1 MEFSSL
7 MSAQEQSRTA
17 AQADAFNKAL
27 NSGREVNRTLGRD
40 DFLKIL
46 ITQLKNQDPTSP
58 MEDKEFI
65 AQMAQF
71 STLEQM
77 TNMSE
82 EFGSLAEGLSASRAV
97 SMLGKQVTIAADG
110 RTIEGLVSAVTGGAS
125 PHIEVNGQQ
134 FSINDVQRI
143 WQ

>member
-7 MSAQEQSRTA
+7 MSTQEQSRTA
-17 AQADAFNKAL
+17 AQADAFNKAIS
-27 NSGREVNRTLGRD
+27 NGRQTKRTLGRD
-40 DFLKIL
+40 DFLQIL

-97 SMLGKQVTIAADG
+97 SMLGKQVTIASEG
-110 RTIEGLVSAVTGGAS
+110 ETIQGLVSAVTGGSS
-125 PHIEVNGQQ
+125 PQIEVNGRQ
-134 FSINDVQRI
+134 FSISDVQRI

>member
-27 NSGREVNRTLGRD
+27 TNGREMNRTLGRD

-97 SMLGKQVTIAADG
+97 SMLGKQVTVAADG
-110 RTIEGLVSAVTGGAS
+110 QTIEGPVSAVTGGSS
-125 PHIEVNGQQ
+125 PQIEVNGRQ

>member
-27 NSGREVNRTLGRD
+27 NNGREMNRTLGRD

-110 RTIEGLVSAVTGGAS
+110 QTIEGPVSAVTGGSS
-125 PHIEVNGQQ
+125 PQIEVNGRQ

>member
-17 AQADAFNKAL
+17 AQANAFNKAL
-27 NSGREVNRTLGRD
+27 NNGRTTKQGLGRD

-46 ITQLKNQDPTSP
+46 MTQLENQDPTSP

-77 TNMSE
+77 TNMTE
-82 EFGSLAEGLSASRAV
+82 EFGAISAGLAAGRAV

-110 RTIEGLVSAVTGGAS
+110 RTVEGPVSAVGGGAS
-125 PHIEVNGQQ
+125 PQIEVNGEQ

>member
-27 NSGREVNRTLGRD
+27 TNGREMNRTLGRD

-82 EFGSLAEGLSASRAV
+82 EFGTLADGLSASRAV

-110 RTIEGLVSAVTGGAS
+110 QTIEGLVSAVTGGSS
-125 PHIEVNGQQ
+125 PHIEVNGRQ

>member
-40 DFLKIL
+40 DFLQIL

-110 RTIEGLVSAVTGGAS
+110 QTIEGLVSAVTGGAS
-125 PHIEVNGQQ
+125 PQIEVNGQQ

>member
-27 NSGREVNRTLGRD
+27 GTGREANRTLGRD
-40 DFLKIL
+40 DFLQIL

-77 TNMSE
+77 NNMSG
-82 EFGSLAEGLSASRAV
+82 EFKKLSEGLSAGRAV
-97 SMLGKQVTIAADG
+97 TMLGKQVTIASDG
-110 RTIEGLVSAVTGGAS
+110 QTVEGMVNAVTGGAS
-125 PHIEVNGQQ
+125 PQIEVNGRQY
-134 FSINDVQRI
+134 SINDVQRI

>member
-27 NSGREVNRTLGRD
+27 NDGRTAKQGLGRD

-46 ITQLKNQDPTSP
+46 MTQLENQDPTSP

-77 TNMSE
+77 TNMTE
-82 EFGSLAEGLSASRAV
+82 EFSALGEGLAAGRAV
-97 SMLGKQVTIAADG
+97 SMLGKQVTIASDG
-110 RTIEGLVSAVTGGAS
+110 RTVEGLVNAVTGGAA
-125 PHIEVNGQQ
+125 PQIEVNGEQ